1 MARQP
6 DGDERFLLAH
16 CTGDQRKKVFIKE
29 LAQYLGHPR
38 AQIMRFARRTGLLH
52 YVSLG
57 SSHNA
62 EPYVTEYGA
71 QRIIAYCRVVQGA
84 LYVRGRDFHKLL
96 ERERAED
103 ARYWA
108 RKRAKRAIEADA
120 QANRLALMAAVV
132 VAEPDGERVGDGG
145 EGGGLP
151 LALEQRAPGRGAEL
165 REDGQAPRGGG
176 WALALL
182 EVLRHQ

>member
-16 CTGDQRKKVFIKE
+16 CTGDQRKKVFVKE

-71 QRIIAYCRVVQGA
+71 QRIIAYCRVIQGA

-108 RKRAKRAIEADA
+108 RKRAKRAIEAEA

-132 VAEPDGERVGDGG
+132 VADPDGGATDRSLVDSARCTPHLSPGGTEQAGDADACQ
-145 EGGGLP
+145 LP
-151 LALEQRAPGRGAEL
+151 AARCQAHQPEQDA
-165 REDGQAPRGGG
+165 
-176 WALALL
+176 
-182 EVLRHQ
+182 